1 MKKLFNLFNLLLTGL
16 VFWIG
21 NEYFNEYISIINTK
35 TLIISAL
42 LMFGI
47 SYLFRYLMLASVLT
61 IPICIGCLTTII
73 LFFVAIVLTPIK
85 LYLLDKYLPGFCIN
99 GFWTYVVL
107 SGVLSIFSFSTKT
120 ENKNNNKKEE

>member
-1 MKKLFNLFNLLLTGL
+1 MKNLFNLLLTGL
-16 VFWIG
+16 VFWVG
-21 NEYFNEYISIINTK
+21 NEYFNEYISIVNTK

-61 IPICIGCLTTII
+61 IPIGIGCLTTII

-85 LYLLDKYLPGFCIN
+85 LWLLDKYLSGFYIN

-107 SGVLSIFSFSTKT
+107 SGILSIFSFSVKT
-120 ENKNNNKKEE
+120 ENNKEEE

>member
-1 MKKLFNLFNLLLTGL
+1 MRKLFNLFNLLLTGL
-16 VFWIG
+16 VFWVG

-61 IPICIGCLTTII
+61 IPIGIGCLTTII

-85 LYLLDKYLPGFCIN
+85 LWLLDKYLSGFYIN

-107 SGVLSIFSFSTKT
+107 SGILSIFSFSVKT
-120 ENKNNNKKEE
+120 ENNKEEE

>member
-1 MKKLFNLFNLLLTGL
+1 MRNLFNLILTGI
-16 VFWIG
+16 VFWVG
-21 NEYFNEYISIINTK
+21 NQYFNEYISIVDDK

-61 IPICIGCLTTII
+61 IPIGIGCLTTIL

-85 LYLLDKYLPGFCIN
+85 LWLLNKYLPGFCIN

-107 SGVLSIFSFSTKT
+107 SGLLSVFSFSVKT
-120 ENKNNNKKEE
+120 ENKNDKNE

>member
-1 MKKLFNLFNLLLTGL
+1 MRKLFNLFNLLLTGL
-16 VFWIG
+16 VFWVG

-61 IPICIGCLTTII
+61 IPIGIGCLTTII

-85 LYLLDKYLPGFCIN
+85 LWLLDKYLPGFCIN

-107 SGVLSIFSFSTKT
+107 SGILGIFSFSVKT
-120 ENKNNNKKEE
+120 ENKNNKEEE

>member
-1 MKKLFNLFNLLLTGL
+1 MKNLFNLLLTGL
-16 VFWIG
+16 VFWVG
-21 NEYFNEYISIINTK
+21 NEYFNEYISIVNTK

-61 IPICIGCLTTII
+61 IPIGIGCLTTII

-85 LYLLDKYLPGFCIN
+85 LWLLDKYLSGFYIN

-107 SGVLSIFSFSTKT
+107 SGILSIFSFSVKT
-120 ENKNNNKKEE
+120 ENKKDKEEE